1 MNNEQKILDFIN
13 AWKSVLKK
21 SELESVVDTL
31 QAAIDNAEVSSL
43 KDKQEIRNN
52 TINKALAAPTYP
64 KQPNTAETD
73 K

>member
-13 AWKSVLKK
+13 AWKPILKK

-31 QAAIDNAEVSSL
+31 QAAIDNAEISNL
-43 KDKQEIRNN
+43 KDKQEIRTN
-52 TINKALAAPTYP
+52 TINKALSAPTIP
-64 KQPNTAETD
+64 KQPNTAEID